1 MTRRLL
7 ALVLCIATLLSLC
20 TGFASAANTVED
32 ALGEVDI
39 YNGGYELAYLSI
51 NGRVQ
56 SQKYTYYN
64 YINAAGQQKE
74 IPAYCVNPN
83 LYGVPQTVGVG
94 ESISYL
100 AEEKTSD
107 PKVMGIIAN
116 GYPTRGLA
124 ELGLENKYQAYYA
137 TKMALWCYLISDWNI
152 NNLKINP
159 SLSGDELTRAQKILA
174 ATKDIYARG
183 TSWTETLS
191 PSVTCTP
198 DRDTAYAVTVDGKQ
212 YKQQVFTFWSKTWV
226 CDYAVNVGFTDPAS
240 VPEGTRIVDL
250 NNRDITTITTE
261 GTGDGYTGQFKVLYP
276 ADSIQGETG
285 SVQLS
290 FSTNV
295 YKYAVFYAVCQE
307 KDTYGNLQ
315 NYVVDTD
322 PTVTMNLSAYSNYDD
337 NPEDEPDET
346 GLRILKYETGTELPL
361 AGARFEVIGPDGDS
375 IGSFVTDGNGEIF
388 IPLLKTGNY
397 TVIEREAPQHYLISK
412 EPAQNVTVVYDE
424 IAEVTYFNDPY
435 GSLRIEKKSNTG
447 MNLPGAVITIE
458 HIESGQ
464 TYTATTNSAGCA
476 IFTEIKPG
484 AYRVQEKTAPV
495 GWKLDDTIYTTTV
508 VAGETTTLPI
518 INEELPGLR
527 IVKYDRKNYV
537 AMPGVTFEIFR
548 DEVSLGK
555 FRTDAFGEILLT
567 DLEPGTYRAVEVD
580 TGNDG
585 YILDTTPQSV
595 ELKAGDGIKE
605 LTFFNDMKPGM
616 RLIKVDSADP
626 SKVIPNA
633 VFEIK
638 SVAGDY
644 GPEEF
649 TTDENGEIDLSH
661 LPAGA
666 YVVTEKSC
674 PGYIIDEAQRIIQ
687 LDPNE
692 DAQFVFT
699 NSIKPSFQLIK
710 LSADGSRLAGVTF
723 RIAKIEDGSH
733 YLDRTTNAQ
742 GEILI
747 ADLEP
752 GVYSVK
758 ETATVADHILDPTE
772 YHVEL
777 FPGQTS
783 TITIQNDKRPDLTIR
798 KTDKDTGEPI
808 SGVTFRLNYADGPT
822 ITTEPTGDDGTV
834 TIENLLP
841 GVYTVTEQSV
851 PEGYILDTTPQQVT
865 LEPNRD
871 ATVQFQN
878 YKRPTLT
885 IHKVDINGNAL
896 TGAIFEVKTKA
907 GVKIGDFPVGP
918 DGSIT
923 IENIH
928 LDEGY
933 YIVTEIQAPDGYILD
948 STPHEVYLRPG
959 KTTEISIENE
969 KKPGLTIKKIDSVT
983 GNPLKGAKFE
993 LWVAK
998 DNTEDGTYQKLDQNF
1013 YYTDENGEIYLDK
1026 LDTGWYKVVE
1036 VDPPTGYALRD
1047 PSEQT
1052 IYVDNDK
1059 AVELIF
1065 ENTPLSALVVW
1076 KFDSVTGEALE
1087 GAVFQVRY
1095 LGGTSGTGGTVIGTY
1110 KTSANG
1116 SFTVTGLEAGTY
1128 VVEEL
1133 ASPDGHV
1140 IDTAP
1145 QTVFISGKEQDVVQL
1160 YFGNSPKGSLLIKKI
1175 DSETHEPLSDVEFMV
1190 TTADGTVVG
1199 DANGKF
1205 VTDSAGTIL
1214 VEGID
1219 PGTTLV
1225 VKETRAK
1232 TGYELDDTPQ
1242 TATIKAGQTVTLEFR
1257 NAPQG
1262 CLLITK
1268 VDSATRKPLS
1278 GVQFK
1283 IAGCNGCEYPAGTYT
1298 TDANGQ
1304 IKLSNIPAGCYS
1316 ITETKAAEGYLLN
1329 GTAQTVK
1336 VESGSCKEVTIAN
1349 EPLGGLVIKKM
1360 DSVTKEPLSEVIFK
1374 VTTTDGAV
1382 VGTSNGEFRTDENGY
1397 ITIPDLEPGGYVVQ
1411 EVKAK
1416 EGYLLDNTPKTIQ
1429 IKDHQT
1435 YTLEFFNQPKGN
1447 LIINKLDSVTKAP
1460 LEGVE
1465 FELTY
1470 SDGSYVD
1477 AEGGTLSSKGLYT
1490 TDENGQIILS
1500 GLTGTI
1506 VVTETKTIEGYTIH
1520 EETRTQTVV
1529 INPNDTQEL
1538 TFYNDPVGGVEII
1551 KVDEADKTARLGNA
1565 TFEIRKMD
1573 DALVD
1578 TVTTDK
1584 YGRVFLALE
1593 DGAYYAV
1600 EIEAPEGYKLDD
1612 TPHYFEVKDGKT
1624 SKLTVTNKVFSG
1636 ILIHKTDSST
1646 GKGIYGVT
1654 FLLYDA
1660 SNNPVGQ
1667 YTSDNQGY
1675 VYIENI
1681 ETGRYYLRELEN
1693 EGYILDTQCKTVYVK
1708 SGETTLVEWE
1718 NTPIMGQI
1726 QIIKKSADDNPI
1738 NALPAGTLLEGA
1750 VFEVY
1755 DKAGNVVDT
1764 IVSDYNGRAVSKL
1777 LPLGRYTI
1785 REVQAPDYY
1794 AINPTVLT
1802 AYLDYE
1808 GQIVTFEVEDNSV
1821 STGVSIK
1828 KTGYAEVMPNQP
1840 IRYTITGIGNT
1851 STVPLSSFYWRDTL
1865 PGQVRLSKVVTGTYN
1880 QQLSYKIVYKTNLK
1894 DSYQTLADSLSTTKN
1909 YVLEASPAALGLASN
1924 ERVTEIM
1931 FVFGTVKGG
1940 FGQVETA
1947 YIHGNVVNGL
1957 ANGSSIVNVADIG
1970 GVYNGQW
1977 IQAVSRWV
1985 TKVYAKTI
1993 TTLPKTGY

>member
-1 MTRRLL
+1 
-7 ALVLCIATLLSLC
+7 
-20 TGFASAANTVED
+20 
-32 ALGEVDI
+32 
-39 YNGGYELAYLSI
+39 
-51 NGRVQ
+51 
-56 SQKYTYYN
+56 
-64 YINAAGQQKE
+64 
-74 IPAYCVNPN
+74 
-83 LYGVPQTVGVG
+83 
-94 ESISYL
+94 
-100 AEEKTSD
+100 
-107 PKVMGIIAN
+107 MGIIAN

-124 ELGLENKYQAYYA
+124 ELKLDNKYQAYYA

-174 ATKDIYARG
+174 ATKDIYTRG

-191 PSVTCTP
+191 PSITCTP

-212 YKQQVFTFWSKTWV
+212 YKQQIFTFWSKTWV
-226 CDYAVNVGFTDPAS
+226 CNYTVNVDFTDPDS

-250 NNRDITTITTE
+250 NNRDITTITTKD
-261 GTGDGYTGQFKVLYP
+261 TGDGFSGQFKVLYP
-276 ADSIQGETG
+276 AESIQDKTG

-290 FSTNV
+290 FSTDV

-315 NYVVDTD
+315 NYMVDTD
-322 PTVTMNLSAYSNYDD
+322 PTTTMDLSVYSYYAD

-361 AGARFEVIGPDGDS
+361 SGARFEVIGPDGDS
-375 IGSFVTDGNGEIF
+375 IGTFVTDGNGEIF

-424 IAEVTYFNDPY
+424 IAEVTYFNDSY

-484 AYRVQEKTAPV
+484 AYRVQETTAPV
-495 GWKLDDTIYTTTV
+495 GWELDDTIYTTTV

-518 INEELPGLR
+518 INKELPGLR
-527 IVKYDRKNYV
+527 IIKYDRKNYV
-537 AMPGVTFEIFR
+537 AMPGVTFEVFR

-595 ELKAGDGIKE
+595 ELEAGDGIKE

-710 LSADGSRLAGVTF
+710 LSADGSRLAGVSF

-742 GEILI
+742 GEILV

-808 SGVTFRLNYADGPT
+808 SGVTFTLNYADGPT
-822 ITTEPTGDDGTV
+822 ITTEPTGEDGTV

-885 IHKVDINGNAL
+885 IHKVDVNGNAL

-923 IENIH
+923 VENIH
-928 LDEGY
+928 LEEGY

-969 KKPGLTIKKIDSVT
+969 KKPGLTIKKSDSVT

-998 DNTEDGTYQKLDQNF
+998 DNTEDGTYQKLDQSF

-1052 IYVDNDK
+1052 IYVDSDK

-1095 LGGTSGTGGTVIGTY
+1095 LGGTSGSGGTVIGTY

-1116 SFTVTGLEAGTY
+1116 SFTATGLEAGTY
-1128 VVEEL
+1128 IVEEL
-1133 ASPDGHV
+1133 SSPDGHV

-1160 YFGNSPKGSLLIKKI
+1160 YFGNSPKGALLVKKVDASNGKPI
-1175 DSETHEPLSDVEFMV
+1175 SDVEFMV
-1190 TTADGTVVG
+1190 TTSDGTVVG

-1214 VEGID
+1214 IEGID

-1232 TGYELDDTPQ
+1232 NGYVLDDTPQ
-1242 TATIKAGQTVTLEFR
+1242 TVKIKAGQTVTLEFR
-1257 NAPQG
+1257 
-1262 CLLITK
+1262 
-1268 VDSATRKPLS
+1268 
-1278 GVQFK
+1278 
-1283 IAGCNGCEYPAGTYT
+1283 
-1298 TDANGQ
+1298 
-1304 IKLSNIPAGCYS
+1304 
-1316 ITETKAAEGYLLN
+1316 
-1329 GTAQTVK
+1329 
-1336 VESGSCKEVTIAN
+1336 
-1349 EPLGGLVIKKM
+1349 
-1360 DSVTKEPLSEVIFK
+1360 
-1374 VTTTDGAV
+1374 
-1382 VGTSNGEFRTDENGY
+1382 
-1397 ITIPDLEPGGYVVQ
+1397 
-1411 EVKAK
+1411 
-1416 EGYLLDNTPKTIQ
+1416 
-1429 IKDHQT
+1429 
-1435 YTLEFFNQPKGN
+1435 NQPKGN

-1460 LEGVE
+1460 LEGIE

-1538 TFYNDPVGGVEII
+1538 TFYNDPVGGVEIV
-1551 KVDEADKTARLGNA
+1551 KVDEADRTERLANA

-1584 YGRVFLALE
+1584 NGRVFLSLE
-1593 DGAYYAV
+1593 DGAFYAV
-1600 EIEAPEGYKLDD
+1600 EVEAPEGYKLDS

-1624 SKLTVTNKVFSG
+1624 SKLTVTNKAFSG

-1660 SNNPVGQ
+1660 GNNPVGQ
-1667 YTSDNQGY
+1667 YTSDNRGY

-1693 EGYILDTQCKTVYVK
+1693 EGYILDTQRKTVYVK

-1738 NALPAGTLLEGA
+1738 NALPAGTLLKGA
-1750 VFEVY
+1750 VFEIY
-1755 DKAGNVVDT
+1755 DKAGDVVDT

-1785 REVQAPDYY
+1785 REIKAPNYY
-1794 AINPTVLT
+1794 SINPTVLT
-1802 AYLDYE
+1802 AYLDHE

-1828 KTGYAEVMPNQP
+1828 KTGYGEVMPNQP

-1865 PGQVRLSKVVTGTYN
+1865 PAQVRLSKVVTGTYN

-1947 YIHGNVVNGL
+1947 YIYGNVVGGL
-1957 ANGSSIVNVADIG
+1957 ANGSSIVNVADVG